1 VETLHSV
8 LKHGAMYSDWNAF
21 PRSVFV
27 ERLSAT
33 KRAIRDSGDDAWIV
47 YGDAQNYGE
56 LAYLTHFLPRLRSS
70 LVIITPSGEPVLLT
84 CVGSRDIPAMQV
96 LTWVTDIR
104 PYWRLP
110 EDMAQFLADAGLT
123 NSRIGLVGVR
133 ESMPIG
139 DWDAIR
145 RNVPGVRWTF
155 RDAEF
160 GAVRKPDEATA
171 RAIRHA
177 AAVVDEGLRAAMTFF
192 RERPTFRAASAEVE
206 RVVRRLA
213 AEDVRILVGG
223 APQNG
228 YQLRPPD
235 DAPILAEQ
243 SVPFVLACEVQ
254 RCWAEGATTI
264 PGHANR
270 PQERILAET
279 AERALSAMVA
289 AVAPETR
296 ARSVW
301 DAAMRSLD
309 EPNLRACAAAYGM
322 GGGIGLDA
330 NEEPEIVEDGAG
342 SFASCAGV
350 ALHVVLQRNRDSA
363 AAGTTLVRSGAGFAR

>member
-1 VETLHSV
+1 METLHSV

-21 PRSVFV
+21 PPSLFV
-27 ERLSAT
+27 ERLATT
-33 KRAIRDSGDDAWIV
+33 KRAIRDSGDAAWIV

-70 LVIITPSGEPVLLT
+70 LVLITPDGEPVLLT

-110 EDMAQFLADAGLT
+110 EDLAQFLADAGLT

-139 DWDAIR
+139 EWDAIR
-145 RNVPGVRWTF
+145 GKVPGVQWTF

-160 GAVRKPDEATA
+160 GEVRTPDEATA

-177 AAVVDEGLRAAMTFF
+177 ASVVDEGLRAAMTFF

-206 RVVRRLA
+206 RIVRRLA

-235 DAPILAEQ
+235 DAPIPAEQ
-243 SVPFVLACEVQ
+243 SVPIVLACEVQ

-264 PGHANR
+264 PGNANR
-270 PQERILAET
+270 PQVRHLAET
-279 AERALSAMVA
+279 AERALSTMVA
-289 AVAPETR
+289 TVTPR
-296 ARSVW
+296 ARAHSVW

-322 GGGIGLDA
+322 GHGIGLDA
-330 NEEPEIVEDGAG
+330 NEEPEIAADGAG
-342 SFASCAGV
+342 SFASCSGV
-350 ALHVVLQRNRDSA
+350 ALHVVLLHDQDSA
-363 AAGTTLVRSGAGFAR
+363 AAGTTLVRSGEAFAR